1 MYKFENT
8 HIEKRFY
15 NQAETETP
23 SFSSFVLN
31 KILHSID
38 EEDRKNSDKKFY
50 TETTVNKM
58 SEINAICNRVDE
70 EEPNLRIKMHHDR
83 YRDQDVMFFSST
95 PSSSDSSSVLLS
107 SSSDTESIYREKSL
121 NRCFAHSNPKP
132 VKKPVLPERSV
143 ARDEDIFIKQKSRAM
158 KLYNNLK
165 KVKQPISPG
174 GKLTSFL
181 SSLFINT
188 KKTKT
193 VSSYEDVNAERKGKS
208 VESSTCYSA
217 RSIDKSRNGAK
228 RTVRFCPV
236 SIIVDEDNR
245 VCSNKCLH
253 GGEDSVSTAWR
264 IGRTVSKKK
273 EEEVLNM
280 NKRVDQVLRE
290 FHLNRKLLRD
300 FSMRKT
306 QKDDDDDDIASS
318 SSSDLF
324 ELDQLALI
332 GNDRYYYEDLPVFE
346 TTHILSNRA
355 IRIM

>member
-58 SEINAICNRVDE
+58 SEINAKCNRVDE

-132 VKKPVLPERSV
+132 VKITVPPERS
-143 ARDEDIFIKQKSRAM
+143 EEITIKSKSRAM

-236 SIIVDEDNR
+236 SVIVEEDNR

-253 GGEDSVSTAWR
+253 GGEDSGLTALSVSTAWK

-280 NKRVDQVLRE
+280 NKRVDEVLRE

-306 QKDDDDDDIASS
+306 EKDDDDIASS

-324 ELDQLALI
+324 ELDHLALI

-355 IRIM
+355 IHIM